1 MIVQIL
7 THTPIWV
14 WLMLVALCALGW
26 KQTRTRQLS
35 LKRILTLPL
44 VMLVL
49 TISSLSNSSGAHGA
63 VLTIW
68 FLSMMCTA
76 FFIRSL
82 HLPAGHA
89 YDVQGRL
96 FTVPG
101 SLIPLLMIL
110 GIFVTKYVAAV
121 MIAMQADMAHHSWFT
136 PSCAALFGVM
146 NGGFFGR
153 TLRLIRLYQ
162 TSRNELV
169 EATVN
174 A

>member
-49 TISSLSNSSGAHGA
+49 AISSLGNSSGAQVA

-68 FLSMMCTA
+68 FLSMMGTA
-76 FFIRSL
+76 LFIHSL

-101 SLIPLLMIL
+101 SLIPLFMIL
-110 GIFVTKYVAAV
+110 GIFVTKYVVAV
-121 MIAMQADMAHHSWFT
+121 MIAMQADMTQQSWFT

-146 NGGFFGR
+146 NGVFFGR

-162 TSRNELV
+162 ASRNTTGDIQLS
-169 EATVN
+169 A
-174 A
+174 